1 MIMKTFEP
9 TEYQAYLLDV
19 ENRIVLDDLDTMNLK
34 RFHQGYDGEFLFYDM
49 IKDIEGCIVLW
60 DISLE
65 TPGRAQFD
73 FIVIT
78 EDCIFHFDVKNFS
91 GKYTYKDGNFIS
103 SKQYVS
109 SDVLPRLKR
118 GHQVM
123 RQFLAQSGID
133 ISYYSKVVFIN
144 ETFQLKGFEASE
156 LVLFAKD
163 VDKVRD
169 YLSSKKLITQ
179 EMIDLGN
186 ELLYHHKPNN
196 YFERIHYYSV
206 EEMRKGVRCIKCRR
220 IGMRHDKGEKYMK
233 CQCGFKESNVDVIL
247 RTYEMLKRLGVT
259 KVTVAL
265 LVEWTSLNL
274 RCVQKIVQK
283 NFKQCGRSKA
293 TYYEKNN

>member
-19 ENRIVLDDLDTMNLK
+19 ENRIILDDLDTMNLK

-78 EDCIFHFDVKNFS
+78 DDCIFHFDVKNFS

-109 SDVLPRLKR
+109 SDVIPRLKW

-133 ISYYSKVVFIN
+133 FSYYSKVVFIN

-186 ELLYHHKPNN
+186 ELLYHHNPNN

-220 IGMRHDKGEKYMK
+220 IGMRHYKGEKYMK